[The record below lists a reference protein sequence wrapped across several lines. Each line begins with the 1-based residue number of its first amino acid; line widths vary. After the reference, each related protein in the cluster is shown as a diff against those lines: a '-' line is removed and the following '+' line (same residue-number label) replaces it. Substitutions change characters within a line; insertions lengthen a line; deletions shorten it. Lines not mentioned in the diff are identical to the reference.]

1 MWHLG
6 FTSPWRF
13 VRKRIINSA
22 ENNSFVER
30 VNFAKKINIMS
41 SLVGKKAP
49 SFRAGAIT
57 NGGTVVSDFS
67 LDQFIGKKHVV
78 FFFYP
83 KDFTFVCPTE
93 LHAFQEKLA
102 EFESRN
108 CAVVACSTDTEESHW
123 GWLQMEKNAGGIKGI
138 TYPIVADVSKTI
150 SDNYGVLA
158 GEYDYDVDGNLV
170 ANGPM
175 IAYRGLFLIDKNG
188 MVMHQLINNFPLGR
202 NVEEALRMVD
212 ALQFF
217 EENGEVCP
225 ANWSKGSEGMKANH
239 EGVANY
245 LATH

>member
-1 MWHLG
+1 
-6 FTSPWRF
+6 
-13 VRKRIINSA
+13 
-22 ENNSFVER
+22 
-30 VNFAKKINIMS
+30 MS

-49 SFRAGAIT
+49 SFKAGAIT

-67 LDQFIGKKHVV
+67 LDQFVGKKHVV

-175 IAYRGLFLIDKNG
+175 IAYRGLFLIDKDG
-188 MVMHQLINNFPLGR
+188 VVMHQLINNFPLGR

-239 EGVANY
+239 EGVADY
-245 LATH
+245 LAKH

>member
-1 MWHLG
+1 ML
-6 FTSPWRF
+6 TLQ
-13 VRKRIINSA
+13 
-22 ENNSFVER
+22 
-30 VNFAKKINIMS
+30 KIKIMS

-49 SFRAGAIT
+49 SFKAGAIT

-67 LDQFIGKKHVV
+67 LDQFIGQKHVV

-158 GEYDYDVDGNLV
+158 GEYDYDTEGNLV

-175 IAYRGLFLIDKNG
+175 IAYRGLFLIDKDG
-188 MVMHQLINNFPLGR
+188 VVMHQLINNFPLGR

-239 EGVANY
+239 EGVADY
-245 LATH
+245 LAKH

>member
-1 MWHLG
+1 
-6 FTSPWRF
+6 
-13 VRKRIINSA
+13 
-22 ENNSFVER
+22 
-30 VNFAKKINIMS
+30 MS

-49 SFRAGAIT
+49 SFKAGAIT

-67 LDQFIGKKHVV
+67 LDQFVGKKHVV

-150 SDNYGVLA
+150 ADNYGVLA
-158 GEYDYDVDGNLV
+158 GEYDYDEDGNLV

-188 MVMHQLINNFPLGR
+188 VVMHQLINNFPLGR

-217 EENGEVCP
+217 EVNGEVCP

-239 EGVANY
+239 EGVADY
-245 LATH
+245 LAKH